1 MKVFVSKNTICLEE
15 GYIINKGEYKANI
28 LEFEFSEEYTDDLV
42 KKAIFESGEIKV
54 EQAIINNQCNI
65 PYEVLNLDNF
75 NLRVYAYEVENEELI
90 LRYSPTYITAYL
102 REGSYISPTGSGEE
116 ITPTQFE
123 QYEQALNDGLG
134 EVDEALGEVSQALTD
149 IQDTLEE
156 ANQVIEE
163 ANTLDI
169 DAYKVNK
176 TATVEL
182 TKKDGTVKTVQISD
196 GVSLQFMWNGTSL
209 GIKTENDSEYTFVD
223 LQGIQGPIGPQGEA
237 FQIKKTYSSVA
248 EMNTDFD
255 NMQLGDY
262 VMIASTVEIE
272 DNAKLYTRGE
282 SQWIFISDFSGSQ
295 GIKR

>member
-1 MKVFVSKNTICLEE
+1 MKVYVTKNTISLDKD
-15 GYIINKGEYKANI
+15 YIVNKGEYRANL
-28 LEFEFSEEYTDDLV
+28 LEFEFSEEYTNDLI
-42 KKAIFESGEIKV
+42 KKAIFVNGENAI

-65 PYEVLNLDNF
+65 PYEVLNVRKF
-75 NLRVYAYEVENEELI
+75 ELRVYAYVLENDELK
-90 LRYSPTYITAYL
+90 LRYSPTFTNVFL
-102 REGSYISPTGSGEE
+102 REGSYRGNTGSGEE

-182 TKKDGTVKTVQISD
+182 TKKNGTVKTVQISD
-196 GVSLQFMWNGTSL
+196 GKSLQFMWDGTSL
-209 GIKTENDSEYTFVD
+209 GIKTDDMQEYVFVD
-223 LQGIQGPIGPQGEA
+223 LQGQQGPIR
-237 FQIKKTYSSVA
+237 
-248 EMNTDFD
+248 
-255 NMQLGDY
+255 
-262 VMIASTVEIE
+262 ST
-272 DNAKLYTRGE
+272 R
-282 SQWIFISDFSGSQ
+282 
-295 GIKR
+295 